1 MNRQLLEQPFTADQI
16 KQREGGS
23 GRAIDY
29 IEGHSV
35 IQRLNDAFES
45 AWSFEIISHEIHQ
58 EEVVVIGKLTAGTLA
73 KSQFGSSRITRNRD
87 TKDIVSLADD
97 LKAAA
102 TDALKKC
109 ATLFGVGLH
118 MYAAKNG
125 NGDHSNSHG
134 TDTDG
139 RNGGNGNNGNT
150 NGRLSSKQH
159 SFLMKLANE
168 RKLTKKELNDR
179 CVAEFGAVVD
189 YLSRNDAA
197 KMIEKMLAN

>member
-58 EEVVVIGKLTAGTLA
+58 EEVVVIGKLTAGDLA

-87 TKDIVSLADD
+87 TKEIVSLADD

-118 MYAAKNG
+118 MYAAKKG
-125 NGDHSNSHG
+125 NGDNGNSHD
-134 TDTDG
+134 TETDG
-139 RNGGNGNNGNT
+139 RNGGNGNT

-179 CVAEFGAVVD
+179 CVQEFGAVVD

-197 KMIEKMLAN
+197 KMIEKMLAH

>member
-1 MNRQLLEQPFTADQI
+1 MNRQLLEQPFSADQI

-58 EEVVVIGKLTAGTLA
+58 EEVVVIGKLTAGDLA

-87 TKDIVSLADD
+87 TKEIVSLADD

-125 NGDHSNSHG
+125 NGNNNADQGHES
-134 TDTDG
+134 DG
-139 RNGGNGNNGNT
+139 RNGGNGHT

-159 SFLMKLANE
+159 TFLMKLATE

-179 CVAEFGAVVD
+179 CVQEFGAVVD
-189 YLSRNDAA
+189 YLSKNDAA
-197 KMIEKMLAN
+197 KMIEKMLAH

>member
-1 MNRQLLEQPFTADQI
+1 MNRQLLEQPFSADQI

-35 IQRLNDAFES
+35 IRRLNDAFES
-45 AWSFEIISHEIHQ
+45 EWSFEIVSHEIHQ
-58 EEVVVIGKLTAGTLA
+58 EEVVVIGKLNAGSLS

-118 MYAAKNG
+118 LYADKSGNG
-125 NGDHSNSHG
+125 NNNAGHG
-134 TDTDG
+134 NDQDG
-139 RNGGNGNNGNT
+139 RNGSNGNT

-159 SFLMKLANE
+159 SFLMRLANE
-168 RKLTKKELNDR
+168 RKLTKKEFNDR
-179 CVAEFGAVVD
+179 CVEEYGAVVD
-189 YLSRNDAA
+189 YLTRNDAA
-197 KMIEKMLAN
+197 QLIEKMLAH

>member
-58 EEVVVIGKLTAGTLA
+58 DEVVVIGKLTAWDLA

-97 LKAAA
+97 MKAAA

-125 NGDHSNSHG
+125 HGDCGKSH
-134 TDTDG
+134 DTESDG
-139 RNGGNGNNGNT
+139 RTGGNGSNGNT

-179 CVAEFGAVVD
+179 CVQEFGAVAG

-197 KMIEKMLAN
+197 KMIEKLLAH

>member
-1 MNRQLLEQPFTADQI
+1 MNRQLLEQPFSADQI

-45 AWSFEIISHEIHQ
+45 HWSFEIVSHEIHQ
-58 EEVVVIGKLTAGTLA
+58 EEVVVIGKLTAGSLA

-87 TKDIVSLADD
+87 TKEIVSLADD

-118 MYAAKNG
+118 LYSAKNG
-125 NGDHSNSHG
+125 NGNHSNGHG
-134 TDTDG
+134 NDHDG

-159 SFLMKLANE
+159 SFLMRLANE

-179 CVAEFGAVVD
+179 CIEEYGAVLD
-189 YLSRNDAA
+189 YLTRNDAA
-197 KMIEKMLAN
+197 QLIEKMLAH

>member
-23 GRAIDY
+23 GRAIDD

-35 IQRLNDAFES
+35 IQRLNDALES

-58 EEVVVIGKLTAGTLA
+58 EEVVVIGKLTAGDLA

-118 MYAAKNG
+118 MYAAKKG
-125 NGDHSNSHG
+125 NGDNGNSH
-134 TDTDG
+134 DTETG
-139 RNGGNGNNGNT
+139 GSNGGNGTNGNT

-179 CVAEFGAVVD
+179 CVQEFGAVVD

-197 KMIEKMLAN
+197 KMIEKMLAH

>member
-1 MNRQLLEQPFTADQI
+1 MNRQLLEQPFTTDQI

-73 KSQFGSSRITRNRD
+73 KSQFGSSRFTRNRD
-87 TKDIVSLADD
+87 TKEIVSLADD

-118 MYAAKNG
+118 MYAAKKG
-125 NGDHSNSHG
+125 NGDNSADQGHES
-134 TDTDG
+134 DG
-139 RNGGNGNNGNT
+139 KSGSNGNS

-197 KMIEKMLAN
+197 KMIEKMLAH

>member
-1 MNRQLLEQPFTADQI
+1 MNRQLLEQAFSADQI
-16 KQREGGS
+16 KQREGDS

-87 TKDIVSLADD
+87 TKEIVSLADD

-125 NGDHSNSHG
+125 NARADQGHDS
-134 TDTDG
+134 DG
-139 RNGGNGNNGNT
+139 RNGGST

-159 SFLMKLANE
+159 SFLMKLATE

-179 CVAEFGAVVD
+179 CVQEFGAVVD

-197 KMIEKMLAN
+197 KMIEKMLAH

>member
-16 KQREGGS
+16 KQRDGGS

-45 AWSFEIISHEIHQ
+45 AWSFEIVSHEIHQ
-58 EEVVVIGKLTAGTLA
+58 EEVVVIGKLTAGSLA

-87 TKDIVSLADD
+87 TKEIISLADD
-97 LKAAA
+97 MKAAA

-118 MYAAKNG
+118 MYAAKKG
-125 NGDHSNSHG
+125 NGDSSH
-134 TDTDG
+134 DTETGDKK
-139 RNGGNGNNGNT
+139 NGGNGGNS
-150 NGRLSSKQH
+150 GRLSSKQH

-179 CVAEFGAVVD
+179 CVSEFGAVVD

-197 KMIEKMLAN
+197 KMIEKMLAH

>member
-45 AWSFEIISHEIHQ
+45 AWSFEIISHEIQQ
-58 EEVVVIGKLTAGTLA
+58 EEVVVIGKLTAGSLA

-87 TKDIVSLADD
+87 TKEIVSLADD

-118 MYAAKNG
+118 MYAKKG
-125 NGDHSNSHG
+125 NGDSSH
-134 TDTDG
+134 DTETGDKK
-139 RNGGNGNNGNT
+139 NGDNGNNT

-179 CVAEFGAVVD
+179 CVQEFGAVVD

-197 KMIEKMLAN
+197 KMIEKMLAH

>member
-1 MNRQLLEQPFTADQI
+1 MNRQLLEQPFSADQI

-45 AWSFEIISHEIHQ
+45 AWSFEIISHEVHQ

-87 TKDIVSLADD
+87 TKEIVSLADD

-125 NGDHSNSHG
+125 NGINSADQDHDSEGKS
-134 TDTDG
+134 
-139 RNGGNGNNGNT
+139 GGNGKT

>member
-1 MNRQLLEQPFTADQI
+1 MNRQLLEQPFSADQI

-58 EEVVVIGKLTAGTLA
+58 EEVVVIGKLTAGSLA

-118 MYAAKNG
+118 MYAAKNSNGHNGTGHG
-125 NGDHSNSHG
+125 NDQ
-134 TDTDG
+134 DG
-139 RNGGNGNNGNT
+139 RNGGNGSNGNT

-159 SFLMKLANE
+159 SFLMRLANE
-168 RKLTKKELNDR
+168 RKLTKKEFNDR
-179 CVAEFGAVVD
+179 CVEEYGAVVD
-189 YLSRNDAA
+189 YLTRNDAA
-197 KMIEKMLAN
+197 QLIEKMLAH